1 MLNLNPFVLLCHEL
15 KSRRVDPAETNNCY
29 RLARSSGT
37 ATKLAEDYCFIHK
50 ALRPV
55 AKARRQI
62 AAVPPSNSRPE
73 TYAIVVCVPFQGDGY
88 ILNNMPLYAERGHGL
103 LAI

>member
-1 MLNLNPFVLLCHEL
+1 MPRTKE
-15 KSRRVDPAETNNCY
+15 RRVDPAETNNCY

-37 ATKLAEDYCFIHK
+37 ATKLGEDYCFIHK

-62 AAVPPSNSRPE
+62 AGRGAAVQIRGLIHACLNSQMCSKLSN
-73 TYAIVVCVPFQGDGY
+73 F
-88 ILNNMPLYAERGHGL
+88 
-103 LAI
+103 